1 MRRALLSALFALAL
15 SVTRARALDVAP
27 LSAGETAPVDLADG
41 ALSPI
46 DVEADATRITSP
58 FTPPSPSDPTQVV
71 PADALTLFAA
81 LANHTVVV
89 AFTTRACAL
98 CAQYAPEFARVAA
111 AYAGAIDP
119 KTDAPLVFAT
129 VDVDSGDNRRLAKT
143 FGVTSAPFVAAL
155 RRGRW
160 YVVSAKTGE
169 VVVRPPRRFVGLLAA
184 EPTARYVADAV
195 GVEPLEPLRPHV
207 VTLTDETIDAFVADP
222 TKDVLV
228 EFYAPWCGHCK
239 RFEPFYAEVGAHF
252 ADSRRVAVARLDVD
266 AHRDAAIRYDVQ
278 GLPSI
283 QLFPRGYKRRGLA
296 FTHPERRPAD
306 IIAFAN
312 SPQVWLVEARA
323 ADAPEW
329 ACVARLEE
337 EGILERGAVSDR
349 VGLVDLA
356 RERKEGVHSGGGGDD
371 SFEAFEEEE
380 EEEEDPMLRGGPARR
395 PGARGGA
402 VGPRRFAARNGTGE
416 AFHAGAREMFLEASR
431 KAQRGAWLEAL
442 EVLTCMSR
450 TVPLRRTGVG
460 SSPAMWNF
468 LDNVKAAVEDPDRRG
483 SKSGSAT
490 TAEEDR
496 EAIALEAVNRAE
508 AEGRA
513 INPDAEDWES
523 FDGAD
528 GSAEEREA
536 AGFDWEAWEAAE
548 AKRKS
553 REDEEP
559 REVEV
564 EDA

>member
-71 PADALTLFAA
+71 PADAPTLFAA

-169 VVVRPPRRFVGLLAA
+169 VVVRPPRRFTGLLAA

-252 ADSRRVAVARLDVD
+252 ADSRRGDPVRRPGPPLDPALPARVQAPRTRVHAPGAPARGHHRLRELPAGVARGGEGGGRARVGVRREARGGGD
-266 AHRDAAIRYDVQ
+266 
-278 GLPSI
+278 
-283 QLFPRGYKRRGLA
+283 PRARRGERPGRPRRSRAREKRRGSL
-296 FTHPERRPAD
+296 
-306 IIAFAN
+306 
-312 SPQVWLVEARA
+312 
-323 ADAPEW
+323 
-329 ACVARLEE
+329 
-337 EGILERGAVSDR
+337 
-349 VGLVDLA
+349 
-356 RERKEGVHSGGGGDD
+356 
-371 SFEAFEEEE
+371 
-380 EEEEDPMLRGGPARR
+380 
-395 PGARGGA
+395 
-402 VGPRRFAARNGTGE
+402 
-416 AFHAGAREMFLEASR
+416 
-431 KAQRGAWLEAL
+431 
-442 EVLTCMSR
+442 
-450 TVPLRRTGVG
+450 
-460 SSPAMWNF
+460 
-468 LDNVKAAVEDPDRRG
+468 
-483 SKSGSAT
+483 
-490 TAEEDR
+490 
-496 EAIALEAVNRAE
+496 
-508 AEGRA
+508 GR
-513 INPDAEDWES
+513 W
-523 FDGAD
+523 
-528 GSAEEREA
+528 
-536 AGFDWEAWEAAE
+536 W
-548 AKRKS
+548 
-553 REDEEP
+553 
-559 REVEV
+559 
-564 EDA
+564 